1 MSTKVEEEISKMHKD
16 IEEIK
21 ETLDIFIESY
31 IEMSHGVLENGRNRF
46 ISLNKYKKKH
56 GIRS

>member
-1 MSTKVEEEISKMHKD
+1 MSPKVEEEISRMHKD

-31 IEMSHGVLENGRNRF
+31 IEMSHDVLEKDRNRF